1 MEYFLN
7 KQDKGYVVD
16 IVSGKVENLKLLLN
30 NNENSNQNVYKNKGN
45 NKNLSNEIIEF
56 IDNEIYIVNKSKYK
70 NLELLLQ
77 QYNF

>member
-1 MEYFLN
+1 LEYFLN